1 MEDEKKDYLIT
12 ITGKG
17 KQREIH
23 LSAFAFNFGI
33 FLIMIGVFIFI
44 GTCSYSVYNFLHH
57 KQDVEIVR
65 SVQRAGE
72 MQQEQLLTISK
83 KAVGLS
89 ETIQNLAQQEEELR
103 IQAGLEKS
111 AKEDKIS
118 NVNKPEDEIPE
129 LEEIKPIEGLPT
141 PEELPALEDIP
152 ATVEIPAPKSEW
164 ISPNDGG
171 YSGANVKPAVVEIPA
186 KNEVPT
192 PVEIPA
198 PQSEWISPDNGGYS
212 GTKIE
217 TPAKNE
223 IPEPVAVPAH
233 QSEWTSPNEGG
244 YVSEQLNPPA
254 PTPPPISEWKS
265 PTEGGYNG
273 NETPL
278 KSNISSPMVT
288 VFPRVN
294 FSTDFRYIGQGG
306 PLTKL
311 DLKDV
316 SEALSMIEERVA
328 IRLESLD
335 EFQSELKLRREQMST
350 VLTVPNNPVGTY
362 GTIVIDNGFAN
373 DLNLN
378 LGQFGG
384 SPLANPNV
392 PSIWP
397 TTGVVTSPYGLRWG
411 GTDFHPGIDIANDMG
426 TPIVAT
432 ADGIV
437 EYAGWNAGG
446 YGNMVDINHGN
457 GLMTRYGHASQVVVT
472 AGQSVKRGQLIAY
485 MGSTGF
491 STGPHCHY
499 EVHVNGQR
507 VNPISY
513 L

>member
-23 LSAFAFNFGI
+23 LSAGAFNFGI
-33 FLIMIGVFIFI
+33 FLIMICAFIFI
-44 GTCSYSVYNFLHH
+44 GTCSYSVYSALHH
-57 KQDVEIVR
+57 QRNLEIVR

-72 MQQEQLLTISK
+72 MQQEQLLAISK
-83 KAVGLS
+83 KAVNLS
-89 ETIQNLAQQEEELR
+89 ETVQNLAQQEEELR
-103 IQAGLEKS
+103 IQAGLNKP
-111 AKEDKIS
+111 AKEDKIPGEMKLE
-118 NVNKPEDEIPE
+118 NPEDEIPE

-141 PEELPALEDIP
+141 PEEVPALENIP

-164 ISPNDGG
+164 VSPADGG
-171 YSGANVKPAVVEIPA
+171 YGAPIQTPAV
-186 KNEVPT
+186 EVPAQIENPA
-192 PVEIPA
+192 PVEIPT
-198 PQSEWISPDNGGYS
+198 PQSEWVSPENGGYS
-212 GTKIE
+212 GTQIQP
-217 TPAKNE
+217 PAVE
-223 IPEPVAVPAH
+223 IPAQTENLVPVENPTP
-233 QSEWTSPNEGG
+233 QSEN
-244 YVSEQLNPPA
+244 PA
-254 PTPPPISEWKS
+254 PIVRLTPKIR
-265 PTEGGYNG
+265 
-273 NETPL
+273 L
-278 KSNISSPMVT
+278 SN
-288 VFPRVN
+288 
-294 FSTDFRYIGQGG
+294 YIGQGG
-306 PLTKL
+306 PLPKL
-311 DLKDV
+311 ALVDV
-316 SEALSMIEERVA
+316 SEALQMIEQRVA

-335 EFQSELKLRREQMST
+335 EFQTELKLRREQMST
-350 VLTVPNNPVGTY
+350 VLAVPSNPVGTY
-362 GTIVIDNGFAN
+362 GTIVIDNGFAS
-373 DLNLN
+373 DLNLD

-432 ADGIV
+432 ADGSV

>member
-1 MEDEKKDYLIT
+1 MEDKKSEYLIT
-12 ITGKG
+12 IEGKN
-17 KQREIH
+17 KRREIH
-23 LSAFAFNFGI
+23 LSAFAFNSGI
-33 FLIMIGVFIFI
+33 FLIMMGVFIFI
-44 GTCSYSVYNFLHH
+44 GTCSYSVYSALHTR
-57 KQDVEIVR
+57 QNTEIVR

-72 MQQEQLLTISK
+72 MQQEQLLSISK
-83 KAVGLS
+83 KAVSLS
-89 ETIQNLAQQEEELR
+89 ETVQNLAQQEEELR
-103 IQAGLEKS
+103 IQAGLNKP

-118 NVNKPEDEIPE
+118 GKTLEDEIPE

-141 PEELPALEDIP
+141 PEELPALENIP
-152 ATVEIPAPKSEW
+152 STVEIPAPRSEW
-164 ISPNDGG
+164 ISPENGG
-171 YSGANVKPAVVEIPA
+171 YGSAKIQATVKENPA
-186 KNEVPT
+186 
-192 PVEIPA
+192 PVEIPK
-198 PQSEWISPDNGGYS
+198 SEWNSPDNGGYS
-212 GTKIE
+212 GAKIQ
-217 TPAKNE
+217 TSQLQNT
-223 IPEPVAVPAH
+223 VPAPVL
-233 QSEWTSPNEGG
+233 TT
-244 YVSEQLNPPA
+244 
-254 PTPPPISEWKS
+254 TPEK
-265 PTEGGYNG
+265 N
-273 NETPL
+273 
-278 KSNISSPMVT
+278 SN
-288 VFPRVN
+288 
-294 FSTDFRYIGQGG
+294 YIGQGG
-306 PLTKL
+306 PLAEL
-311 DLKDV
+311 ALKDV

-335 EFQSELKLRREQMST
+335 EFQTELKVRREQMTT
-350 VLTVPNNPVGTY
+350 VLAVPNNAVGTY

-472 AGQSVKRGQLIAY
+472 SGQHVKRGQLIAY